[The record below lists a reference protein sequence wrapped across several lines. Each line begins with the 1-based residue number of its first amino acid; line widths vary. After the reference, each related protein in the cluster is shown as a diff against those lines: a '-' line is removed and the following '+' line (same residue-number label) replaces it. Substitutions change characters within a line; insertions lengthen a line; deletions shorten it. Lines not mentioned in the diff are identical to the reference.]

1 MSEPLRILFVM
12 DPVASIDPAGDS
24 TYLLMQE
31 AHDRGH
37 QVAWCESTE
46 LYVDRQLPMARIHP
60 VTVHRQAPTFLPR
73 REAHTIELKTFDAV
87 WMRKDPPFNMDYIFS
102 TYILDLVL
110 PTTVVLN
117 DPRSIKASNEK
128 MVALQYP
135 ELSPGTMVTNSLV
148 QIKEFASRYER
159 IVLKPWDG
167 NGGRGVVV
175 THAADKNLG
184 ALGDLLTDEGRG
196 YCIAQQYLPEIATG
210 DKRIILVDGEAVGA
224 FLRVPGADDHRG
236 NMHVGAT
243 VQSCEMSQADD
254 RICAAIAPRL
264 KKEGLLF
271 VGIDVIG
278 TYLTEINVTSPT
290 GLHEVRQLSGVR
302 LEQLITDKVQA
313 LVAAKRSQT

>member
-1 MSEPLRILFVM
+1 MSDPLRILFVM
-12 DPVASIDPAGDS
+12 DPVAGIDPAGDS

-31 AHDRGH
+31 AHDRGQ
-37 QVAWCESTE
+37 QVAWCEPND
-46 LYVDRQLPMARIHP
+46 LYVDRQLPMAHVHP
-60 VTVHRQAPTFLPR
+60 VSVHREAPYFRPR
-73 REAHTIELKTFDAV
+73 CASHDTLLKTFDVV

-117 DPRSIKASNEK
+117 DPRSIKTSNEK

-135 ELSPGTMVTNSLV
+135 ELSPGTMVTNSLS
-148 QIKEFASRYER
+148 QIKDFAARYER

-175 THAADKNLG
+175 TQAGDKNLG
-184 ALGDLLTDEGRG
+184 ALADLLTDEGRI
-196 YCIAQQYLPEIATG
+196 YCIAQQYLPEITTG
-210 DKRIILVDGEAVGA
+210 DKRIILVDGEPVGA

-243 VQSCEMSQADD
+243 VQACEMSEADE

-264 KKEGLLF
+264 KEEGLLF

-302 LEQLITDKVQA
+302 LERLITDKVQA
-313 LVAAKRSQT
+313 MVAAKRS

>member
-12 DPVASIDPAGDS
+12 DPVDSIDPAGDS

-31 AHDRGH
+31 AHDRGQ
-37 QVAWCESTE
+37 QVAWCEASE
-46 LYVDRQLPMARIHP
+46 LYVDRQIPMAHIHP
-60 VTVHRQAPTFLPR
+60 VSVHREAPYFRPR
-73 REAHTIELKTFDAV
+73 CEPHHTELKTFDAV
-87 WMRKDPPFNMDYIFS
+87 WMRKDPPFDMDYIFS

-117 DPRSIKASNEK
+117 DPRSIKNSNEK

-135 ELSPGTMVTNSLV
+135 ELSPGTMVTNSLA
-148 QIKEFASRYER
+148 QIKEFATRYDR

-175 THAADKNLG
+175 THAGDKNLG
-184 ALGDLLTDEGRG
+184 SLGDLLTDEGRA
-196 YCIAQQYLPEIATG
+196 YCIAQQYLPQITTG
-210 DKRIILVDGEAVGA
+210 DKRIILVDGEPVGA

-243 VQSCEMSQADD
+243 VQACEMSEADE

-264 KKEGLLF
+264 KEEGLLF

-278 TYLTEINVTSPT
+278 TFLTEINVTSPT
-290 GLHEVRQLSGVR
+290 GLHEVRQLTGVR
-302 LEQLITDKVQA
+302 LEKLITDKVEA
-313 LVAAKRSQT
+313 MVAVKRS

>member
-12 DPVASIDPAGDS
+12 DPVASIDPAADS

-60 VTVHRQAPTFLPR
+60 VTVHREAPTFRPR
-73 REAHTIELKTFDAV
+73 REAHTTELKTFDAV

-117 DPRSIKASNEK
+117 DPRSIKALNEK

-135 ELSPGTMVTNSLV
+135 ELSPGTMVTNSLA
-148 QIKEFASRYER
+148 QIKDFASRYER

-184 ALGDLLTDEGRG
+184 SLGDLLTDEGRG
-196 YCIAQQYLPEIATG
+196 YCIAQQYLPEITTG
-210 DKRIILVDGEAVGA
+210 DKRIILVDGEPVGA

-243 VQSCEMSQADD
+243 VQSCEMSQADH

-290 GLHEVRQLSGVR
+290 GLHEVRQLTGVR

-313 LVAAKRSQT
+313 LVAAKRS